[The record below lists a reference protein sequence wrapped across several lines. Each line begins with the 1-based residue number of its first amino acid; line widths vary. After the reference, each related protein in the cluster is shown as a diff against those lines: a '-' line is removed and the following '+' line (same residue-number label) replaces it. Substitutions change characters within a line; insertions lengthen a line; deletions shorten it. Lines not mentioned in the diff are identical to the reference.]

1 MYLFQERP
9 KSSTTQIFTKTMLDN
24 TQFWKVVKPLFSNKS
39 ISGDKTNLT
48 ENDEYVKTEMKTAD
62 VFNSFLSNIVN
73 NLKIPKYSNF
83 DPIAQNIE
91 GPTFDL

>member
-48 ENDEYVKTEMKTAD
+48 ENVKTEMKTAD